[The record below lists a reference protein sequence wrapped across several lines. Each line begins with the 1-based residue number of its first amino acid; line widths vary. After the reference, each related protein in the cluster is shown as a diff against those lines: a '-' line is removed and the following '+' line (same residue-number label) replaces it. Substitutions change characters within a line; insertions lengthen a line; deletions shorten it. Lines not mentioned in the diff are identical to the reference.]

1 MYKKKREMEIMKKK
15 ILLVAGIL
23 AVSSMALGAVST
35 ATNVTGYTDAGTFN
49 ISAEIVTNLTVDVNG
64 NLAYGDMVVPDTGIN
79 KSTIENAA
87 GVTVT
92 FVTADKDETVTAVL
106 TGNGITT
113 DGTVPAYSIDAGGV
127 TVAFTNNNT
136 NTWTGI
142 STLEP
147 FTIGGTMSVTSA
159 ATSEIVAGVN
169 NNDIADK
176 ITITLTYDTIDVA
189 SSSSSF

>member
-1 MYKKKREMEIMKKK
+1 MKKK